1 MNQGPLLFLGLLA
14 AMATSWALHV
24 MVPQFQLGDLEMT
37 QIEETGQN
45 YPLNRQGL
53 AWQGAEVYRAE
64 GCQYCHTRFVLG
76 PGAGHDLARGWGAR
90 RTVARDYLR
99 DTPPMLGRIR
109 FGPDLSNV
117 GVRID
122 DEARLLKQLYDPR
135 LIEPRSTM
143 PRYRH
148 LFEERPLKP
157 GELRSPEALDLPVDY
172 PLPEGV
178 GEVVPKPA
186 ARALVAYLRSL
197 RAEPLFFEVYP
208 PPAPSPPAGAETNSP
223 PAAAGRT
230 NAPAPLGATNTPTEG
245 KALTPAPSP
254 AP

>member
-24 MVPQFQLGDLEMT
+24 MVPRFQLGDLEMT
-37 QIEETGQN
+37 RIEETGQS
-45 YPLNRQGL
+45 YPVNRPGL

-148 LFEERPLKP
+148 LFEERRLKP
-157 GELRSPEALDLPVDY
+157 GEARSPQALDLPADY
-172 PLPEGV
+172 PLPKGV

-186 ARALVAYLRSL
+186 ALALVAYLRSL
-197 RAEPLFFEVYP
+197 RAEPVFFEVYP
-208 PPAPSPPAGAETNSP
+208 PPAPKASGENATNAP
-223 PAAAGRT
+223 PAAAGQTNAPASAPST
-230 NAPAPLGATNTPTEG
+230 NAPAPGAGVTN
-245 KALTPAPSP
+245 APSP